1 MAVPETSS
9 STKVR
14 GSIGRP
20 KAEVVRDHYI
30 TVRVTAAE
38 HFKVLDRARRAGI
51 SVTDF
56 ARDRVLRGIA
66 RRKKSV
72 ASAVE
77 EIWIDD
83 VMPLVAA
90 VRQAWHELH
99 KIAINLNQIAH
110 HCNRNQ
116 VPPPREYQDA
126 LVLLLDLLKR
136 LTRP

>member
-1 MAVPETSS
+1 MTGPEPSS
-9 STKVR
+9 SPRTR

-38 HFKVLDRARRAGI
+38 HFKVLDRARRSGV

-56 ARDRVLRGIA
+56 ARDRVLRGIV
-66 RRKKSV
+66 RKRKST
-72 ASAVE
+72 ASAAE

-83 VMPLVAA
+83 VMPLVQA
-90 VRQAWHELH
+90 VREIWHLLQG
-99 KIAINLNQIAH
+99 IAVNINQIAR
-110 HCNRNQ
+110 HCNRHQ
-116 VPPPREYQDA
+116 IPPPSEYRD
-126 LVLLLDLLKR
+126 VLAQLLPLLQR

>member
-1 MAVPETSS
+1 MAGPETSS
-9 STKVR
+9 STKTR

-38 HFKVLDRARRAGI
+38 HFKVLDKARRAGV

-66 RRKKSV
+66 RKRKTI
-72 ASAVE
+72 ASAAE
-77 EIWIDD
+77 EVWLDD
-83 VMPLVAA
+83 VMPLVRA
-90 VRQAWHELH
+90 VREVWHELH
-99 KIAINLNQIAH
+99 KLCINVNQIAR
-110 HCNRNQ
+110 HCNRHQ
-116 VPPPREYQDA
+116 VPPPAEYAEVLAMLLA
-126 LVLLLDLLKR
+126 LLQR